1 MQYYQHGNIMSQTDI
16 RNLKDFIGKE
26 VQVNGWVYNMR
37 SIGKIWFVIVR
48 DGTGYVQCV
57 VSKDDVNDDIFKLED
72 VLTQESSLIVKGVV
86 QEDKRSESGV
96 EIIAKDIEVVHVADE
111 YPISLKDHGVSF
123 LMDNRH
129 LWLRSKKQFAI
140 MKIRQRIIKS
150 IRDFFDNRGFVL
162 IDSPMFTG
170 NAVEGTTTLF
180 ETDYF
185 NRSAYLTQSGQLY
198 QEAGAM
204 AFGKTYC
211 FGPCFRA
218 EKSKT
223 RKHLTEFWMVEPE
236 IAYCDI
242 NQNMDLIEEFI
253 SYIVSECLEHCSQEL
268 EILDRDLSKLKNI
281 ATPFPRISYDDA
293 FKILK
298 DKDHDFEY
306 GSDFGAPDEEAIA
319 SQFDKPV
326 MIHSWP
332 HETKAFYMKR
342 DPEDEKVVL
351 GMDILAPEG
360 YGEIVGGSE
369 RETDIDIL
377 IERIKEEKLNQSDYD
392 WFLDLR
398 KYGSVPHSGFGM
410 GLERVVAWI
419 CGLSHIR
426 ETIPFARTMGRLN
439 P

>member
-16 RNLKDFIGKE
+16 TNLKDFIGKE

-96 EIIAKDIEVVHVADE
+96 EIIAKDIEVVHIADE

-150 IRDFFDNRGFVL
+150 IRDFFDDRGFVL

-281 ATPFPRISYDDA
+281 RC
-293 FKILK
+293 L
-298 DKDHDFEY
+298 H
-306 GSDFGAPDEEAIA
+306 
-319 SQFDKPV
+319 
-326 MIHSWP
+326 
-332 HETKAFYMKR
+332 
-342 DPEDEKVVL
+342 
-351 GMDILAPEG
+351 
-360 YGEIVGGSE
+360 
-369 RETDIDIL
+369 
-377 IERIKEEKLNQSDYD
+377 
-392 WFLDLR
+392 
-398 KYGSVPHSGFGM
+398 
-410 GLERVVAWI
+410 
-419 CGLSHIR
+419 
-426 ETIPFARTMGRLN
+426 
-439 P
+439 